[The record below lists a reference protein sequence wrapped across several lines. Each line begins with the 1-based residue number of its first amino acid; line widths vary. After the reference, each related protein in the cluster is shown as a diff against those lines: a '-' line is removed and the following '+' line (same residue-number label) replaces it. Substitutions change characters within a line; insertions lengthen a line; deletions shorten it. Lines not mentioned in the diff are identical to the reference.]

1 MACNGKEKK
10 MVITE
15 RLNVLNRKKP
25 LTLISNTLTPNLMP
39 TKIKFEHDTVRHS
52 HHYSIAHIL
61 WLFNIL
67 EFHSKFDLLNV
78 FY

>member
-1 MACNGKEKK
+1 MACNAKENK

-15 RLNVLNRKKP
+15 RLNALNQKKP
-25 LTLISNTLTPNLMP
+25 LTLISNTFTPNLML
-39 TKIKFEHDTVRHS
+39 TEKNFEHDTVRHS
-52 HHYSIAHIL
+52 HYYSIAHIL